1 MSRATLARRFP
12 AAIGQSPGAYLTQ
25 WRMDFAA
32 VRLRDTIH
40 PGVSGRFGWPTA
52 SRSSGSAEPRE
63 IAELALFLASD
74 ASSYITG
81 ADFPADGGVPLA
93 VR

>member
-1 MSRATLARRFP
+1 
-12 AAIGQSPGAYLTQ
+12 
-25 WRMDFAA
+25 MDFAA